1 MYDNMK
7 IMSIIP
13 ARGGSKG
20 LPGKNIKQFGGK
32 PLIAW
37 SIEQARTSKYID
49 EVIISTD
56 DEEIAGIARKFGGNV
71 PFLRPAVLAQNDTP
85 MVDVVVHVLNE
96 TKKTEVCFPDFL
108 VLLQPTSPLRALA
121 DVDAAIEM
129 LVTNKTANAVV
140 SITEVSESPYWMKA
154 LTNEGFVEGFL
165 ENREKYDRR
174 QDVPIVYR
182 LNGAIYVCKTPILL
196 KNRNFCPGNTLGYI
210 MPEERSVDIDSIID
224 FKLAELMISE
234 R

>member
-1 MYDNMK
+1 MYDDMR
-7 IMSIIP
+7 IMAIIP
-13 ARGGSKG
+13 ARSGSKG
-20 LPGKNIKQFGGK
+20 LPGKNIKLLGRK

-37 SIEQARTSKYID
+37 SIEQAKTSKYID

-56 DEEIAGIARKFGGNV
+56 GEEISRIAKELGGNV
-71 PFLRPAVLAQNDTP
+71 PFLRPATLAQDNTP
-85 MVDVVVHVLNE
+85 MIDVVAHVLNE
-96 TKKTEVCFPDFL
+96 TEKPKGYLPDFV
-108 VLLQPTSPLRALA
+108 VLLQPTSPLRTLA

-140 SITEVSESPYWMKA
+140 SVTEVSESPYWMKT
-154 LTNEGFVEGFL
+154 LTSEGFVEDFL
-165 ENREKYDRR
+165 RNKKIYNRR
-174 QDVPIVYR
+174 QDVPTVYR

-196 KNRNFCPGNTLGYI
+196 KSRNFGPGNTLGYI

-234 R
+234 S